1 MHRFFALDPAR
12 SSGVPLNP
20 QFRNP
25 PPGGN
30 DPLEYDDAVTVP
42 AGDIAENPYWK
53 RDVRRSYPKL
63 SVVTQSD
70 VAGLLS
76 VGSAAAPKEDVLK
89 IGDAGQT
96 QLVEVKEE
104 GEKGLSAYFEKNKG
118 VFAGVLGKDGLPP
131 LPTSRHPQ
139 GKRYK
144 LIEPEEQT
152 YGDRYVERLGEMEM
166 YVLTSVQLPLP
177 DVHLDGNIQ
186 STFSWSFRPC
196 TVYIFMH
203 NPFHVTNSEVRWS
216 WYSFG
221 RCGHSAKFERQELVD
236 LHMRL
241 PLFTA
246 WLASGFTSI
255 FSTQCDAIY
264 YDQ

>member
-30 DPLEYDDAVTVP
+30 DPLGYDDPVTTP

-70 VAGLLS
+70 VVGLLT
-76 VGSAAAPKEDVLK
+76 VGSAVAPKEGVLK
-89 IGDAGQT
+89 IGDAGKT

-118 VFAGVLGKDGLPP
+118 VFDGVLSKDGLPP
-131 LPTSRHPQ
+131 TPTSRHAL
-139 GKRYK
+139 GKRYE
-144 LIEPEEQT
+144 LIAPEEQT
-152 YGDRYVERLGEMEM
+152 YGDGYVRRCQSGSVRVHFIADYRAVIHAGPSYKLRLRNTEFWLLYSGLNIRQ
-166 YVLTSVQLPLP
+166 VSSGHLPL
-177 DVHLDGNIQ
+177 LLL
-186 STFSWSFRPC
+186 S
-196 TVYIFMH
+196 
-203 NPFHVTNSEVRWS
+203 
-216 WYSFG
+216 
-221 RCGHSAKFERQELVD
+221 
-236 LHMRL
+236 
-241 PLFTA
+241 
-246 WLASGFTSI
+246 
-255 FSTQCDAIY
+255 
-264 YDQ
+264 